1 MPKTVA
7 FSTKLLTLQ
16 RNCKYKQCFICHA
29 LSYSRLRAKLETKN
43 IRLRAKSETKNMSGG
58 ERVNIH
64 NVKEKAG
71 ILLHAPDG
79 DVR

>member
-1 MPKTVA
+1 MLYI
-7 FSTKLLTLQ
+7 F
-16 RNCKYKQCFICHA
+16 HA

-43 IRLRAKSETKNMSGG
+43 MSGS